1 MVCIH
6 HLLFIHL
13 SANRYLGCFYLLA
26 NVKGAAMNADVQRSV
41 QIPAFTYFGYIP
53 RIEIAVSYNNSMFNF
68 LKNCHTIFHSSDT
81 IFHSQPAIHR
91 VPTFSTSW
99 PTHAILCLRFVFTKA
114 ILMVWSLKNFN
125 QQHKYWLQ
133 LFNEWSLPTFFLL
146 LLHQRRGNHKQGCKN
161 LRKQRVTSQHTQTTF
176 IPDFYRNV

>member
-6 HLLFIHL
+6 HILFIHL

-91 VPTFSTSW
+91 VPTFSTS
-99 PTHAILCLRFVFTKA
+99 
-114 ILMVWSLKNFN
+114 
-125 QQHKYWLQ
+125 
-133 LFNEWSLPTFFLL
+133 
-146 LLHQRRGNHKQGCKN
+146 
-161 LRKQRVTSQHTQTTF
+161 
-176 IPDFYRNV
+176 